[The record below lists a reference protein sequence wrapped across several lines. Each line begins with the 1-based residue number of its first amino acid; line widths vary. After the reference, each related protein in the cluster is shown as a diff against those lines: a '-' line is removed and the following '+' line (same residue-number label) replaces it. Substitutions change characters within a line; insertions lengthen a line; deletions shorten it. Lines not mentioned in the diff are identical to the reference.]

1 MINRCTGYD
10 YCLNEQ
16 DAKNVIKKHWLHV
29 AMNRIRFDQRFYG
42 AEAIFKESIIEIY
55 PIMT

>member
-1 MINRCTGYD
+1 MRCMGHD

-16 DAKNVIKKHWLHV
+16 DAKNVIKGIYLYV
-29 AMNRIRFDQRFYG
+29 ATNRIRFDSRFYG
-42 AEAIFKESIIEIY
+42 AEAIIKESKIEAY

>member
-1 MINRCTGYD
+1 MGHD

-16 DAKNVIKKHWLHV
+16 DAKNVIKNISLYV
-29 AMNRIRFDQRFYG
+29 ATNRIRFDQRFYG
-42 AEAIFKESIIEIY
+42 AEAIIMESRIELY